1 MTVRQSLDRLIFRG
15 AEQMLLSTAARDRF
29 VILAYHRV
37 LPAPDALR
45 DYDIDAVAFETIVA
59 TLAEHFHVL
68 PLTEALARA
77 RSGTLPRRTV
87 CITFDDGYADNF
99 EVAYDVLRRWNL
111 HATFFVT
118 SQYLAGG
125 VMWNDAIIEAVR
137 QVPAAELDLTAL
149 GLGRHPLASA
159 KERAAT
165 AMKLILQLR
174 YLEQGERQRQVD
186 AMCAHLGTRLPTLML
201 SPAQVR
207 ALHVGGMAIGG
218 HTVSH
223 PILARLSPEQAWR
236 EIAQGKEELEA
247 IVGAP
252 IEVFAYPNG
261 RPGTD
266 YRAEHVAMVRRAGF
280 TAAVSTAW
288 GAAHAGDDVYQLPRI
303 MPWQRTALRFGLRVL
318 GSFRRPAIVAAA

>member
-1 MTVRQSLDRLIFRG
+1 MTLRQSLDRLIFRG
-15 AEQMLLSTAARDRF
+15 AERLLSAAARDRF
-29 VILAYHRV
+29 AILAYHRV
-37 LPAPDALR
+37 LPVPDPLR
-45 DYDIDAVAFETIVA
+45 DYDIDATAFETIVA

-68 PLTEALARA
+68 PLTEALSHAR
-77 RSGTLPRRTV
+77 RGSLPPRTV

-118 SQYLAGG
+118 SQYLHGG

-137 QVPAAELDLTAL
+137 QAPASELDLTAL
-149 GLGRHPLASA
+149 GLGRQPLASV

-174 YLEQGERQRQVD
+174 YLEPGERQRQVD
-186 AMCAHLGTRLPTLML
+186 AICGRLGTRLPTLML

-207 ALHVGGMAIGG
+207 ALHDGGMAIGG
-218 HTVSH
+218 HTVTH

-247 IVGAP
+247 IVAAP
-252 IEVFAYPNG
+252 VDVFAYPNG

-280 TAAVSTAW
+280 SAAVSTAW
-288 GAAHAGDDVYQLPRI
+288 GAARASDDVYQLPRI
-303 MPWQRTALRFGLRVL
+303 MPWQRTALGFGLRVL
-318 GSFRRPAIVAAA
+318 GSFRSAAMVAAA